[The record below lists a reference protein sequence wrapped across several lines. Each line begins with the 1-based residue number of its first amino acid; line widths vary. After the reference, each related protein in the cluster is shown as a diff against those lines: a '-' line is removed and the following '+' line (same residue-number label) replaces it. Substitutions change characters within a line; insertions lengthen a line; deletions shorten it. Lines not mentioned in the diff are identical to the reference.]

1 MPALGSFTGG
11 EMLTAPRTSQAENMK
26 GLADQRQA
34 ARALQEAAEA
44 FIALEPAKEG
54 IAKMELEYGEL
65 LEAAMADGYR
75 IGTPLRNGIPIEYEQ
90 GPLAKAFPAAGAKL
104 QEKLKNAK
112 EQLAEELEPVLEA
125 GKKAGVEREIE
136 SAILSAGRTSGTSV
150 GGRLADIAKARSERV
165 ERESSKEKAEYRQ
178 AEREAWEQ
186 RVPKARSISGTP
198 GRYLVFDQVSGR
210 PMTDTIRADDLL
222 RDWPAEYTALAQE
235 KHGGNHL
242 YDSSD

>member
-104 QEKLKNAK
+104 QEELKNAK

-125 GKKAGVEREIE
+125 GKRAGVEREIE
-136 SAILSAGRTSGTSV
+136 SAIKYTKGSV
-150 GGRLADIAKARSERV
+150 GGRLADIAKARSEKV

-235 KHGGNHL
+235 EHGGNHL